1 MMQTCNLFHNF
12 LYLLALAVSLYFILF
27 YFINFASQAGRAP
40 QQLAPIT
47 QWPLFYPPNHD
58 TQQKTDH
65 NTGNYVPYS

>member
-1 MMQTCNLFHNF
+1 MSHARSIGLITVLFI
-12 LYLLALAVSLYFILF
+12 YLALPVKL
-27 YFINFASQAGRAP
+27 AGVP

-47 QWPLFYPPNHD
+47 VAPFYPPNHD

>member
-1 MMQTCNLFHNF
+1 MSTL
-12 LYLLALAVSLYFILF
+12 SIFIF

-47 QWPLFYPPNHD
+47 VAPFYPPNHD
-58 TQQKTDH
+58 TQQKTNH